1 MYLWNFSDK
10 NAINCTI
17 ANMGIKVKIFV
28 VVLFMILLG
37 NNPVYASARMVG
49 PTYPTVNESMDKVT
63 KADLANITTPPS
75 YNELTKLP
83 SINTNAAVLL
93 INAKEIASVFIDKE
107 SNQIVLNTYKG
118 GRVLVTSLNSNDYI
132 LPELIKNE
140 VTTKYLDFK
149 REKVASSS
157 INSSKQRGGVR
168 YLFFAL
174 LILGVLISFKKGG
187 FRKKKERVVVK
198 DGQRLVQFETRDGT
212 NGLIPEVSFKDVA
225 GCEEAIEDLQELAQF
240 LKDPERYNK
249 LGAKIPRGAI
259 LSGPPGTG
267 KTLLARAVAGEAGV
281 PFFSAAGSDFVE
293 MYVGVGAS
301 RVRELFAKA
310 KKSERAIIF
319 IDEIDAIAKVRSQNG
334 NQGNDER
341 EGTLNAL
348 LHELDGFNRSN
359 VILLAATN
367 RVELLDPAILRPGRL
382 DRKISVPNP
391 DRNGRFEILKIHAR
405 GKPLA
410 EDADLELIAKRTP
423 GMSGAELSSIIN
435 EAAIEAARRDLSE
448 INASC
453 LSDAVALIAMGRAR
467 KSAIVTEKDRL
478 ITAWHEAGHTITAL
492 LHPDSPDPVS
502 VSITPRGHA
511 GGITWMSGSDDLYLQ
526 RKQAAAQLVV
536 ALGGRAAE
544 EILLEGEFTQGPS
557 SDLQRATDLA
567 TMMVNNYG
575 MTRRGLT
582 VRESD
587 KDTHEVVEEL
597 LSNALVDARE
607 LLLNNIPLM
616 ESIVIR
622 LLEVETLEYNEIIEI
637 KNKLKERGIKIHRL
651 DLQFSATMQGLKKVT
666 SKISQVVSEKAEK
679 INEVVTPETVEK
691 NLQKN
696 KKELIKSIRSK
707 IRIKKEKKV
716 IKSV

>member
-1 MYLWNFSDK
+1 MS
-10 NAINCTI
+10 
-17 ANMGIKVKIFV
+17 IKAK
-28 VVLFMILLG
+28 ILLASVVIVFLSG
-37 NNPVYASARMVG
+37 NTAFAAGGYVAPPIAGPVYPDV
-49 PTYPTVNESMDKVT
+49 TESLDKVI
-63 KADLANITTPPS
+63 KADLANITTPPK
-75 YNELTKLP
+75 YNELAHMPIVNL
-83 SINTNAAVLL
+83 NAAVML
-93 INAKEIASVFIDKE
+93 IEADEIATAFIDNA
-107 SNQIVLNTYKG
+107 SNDIVLNTTKG
-118 GRVLVTSLNSNDYI
+118 GRLLVSTMRSSEYI
-132 LPELIKNE
+132 LPALINFE
-140 VTTKYLDFK
+140 VKTKYVDFE
-149 REKVASSS
+149 REKST
-157 INSSKQRGGVR
+157 SKKISTNDQLRGIR
-168 YLFFAL
+168 YLFFLL
-174 LILGVLISFKKGG
+174 LILGIFISFKKGG

-198 DGQRLVQFETRDGT
+198 DGQRLVQYETRDGS
-212 NGLIPEVSFKDVA
+212 NGMIPEVSFKDVA
-225 GCEEAIEDLQELAQF
+225 GCQEAIEDLQELAQF
-240 LKDPERYNK
+240 LKDPEKYNK

-391 DRNGRFEILKIHAR
+391 DRNGRYEILKIHAR
-405 GKPLA
+405 GKPFA
-410 EDADLELIAKRTP
+410 ADADLELIAKRTP

-435 EAAIEAARRDLSE
+435 EAAIEAARRDLIE

-544 EILLEGEFTQGPS
+544 EIILEGEFTQGPS

-582 VRESD
+582 VRDSD

-597 LSNALVDARE
+597 LSNALIDARE
-607 LLLNNIPLM
+607 LLLNNLPLM
-616 ESIVIR
+616 ESIVTQ
-622 LLEVETLEYNEIIEI
+622 LLEVETLEYKEIIEI
-637 KNKLKERGIKIHRL
+637 KNKLKERGVKIHRL
-651 DLQFSATMQGLKKVT
+651 DLSLSATMQGLKKVT
-666 SKISQVVSEKAEK
+666 NKISEVVSEKAEI
-679 INEVVTPETVEK
+679 INEFVGPESVEIIMPK
-691 NLQKN
+691 NRRD
-696 KKELIKSIRSK
+696 LIKSIRSK
-707 IRIKKEKKV
+707 VRFKKV
-716 IKSV
+716 KKS

>member
-1 MYLWNFSDK
+1 MSIKGKVMMASVCLLLLSSNTAFAAGSYV
-10 NAINCTI
+10 APPI
-17 ANMGIKVKIFV
+17 AG
-28 VVLFMILLG
+28 
-37 NNPVYASARMVG
+37 PVYPDV
-49 PTYPTVNESMDKVT
+49 TESLNKVI
-63 KADLANITTPPS
+63 KADLANITTPPK
-75 YNELTKLP
+75 YNDLAQMPIVNL
-83 SINTNAAVLL
+83 NAAVML
-93 INAKEIASVFIDKE
+93 IEADEIATAFIDNA
-107 SNQIVLNTYKG
+107 SNDIVLNTTKG
-118 GRVLVTSLNSNDYI
+118 GRLLVSTMKSSEYI
-132 LPELIKNE
+132 LPALINFE
-140 VTTKYLDFK
+140 VKTKYVDFE
-149 REKVASSS
+149 REKVTSSN

-544 EILLEGEFTQGPS
+544 EIILEGEFTQGPS

-616 ESIVIR
+616 ESIVTR
-622 LLEVETLEYNEIIEI
+622 LLEVETLEYTEILEI

-651 DLQFSATMQGLKKVT
+651 DLQFSATMMGLKKVT

-679 INEVVTPETVEK
+679 INELVTPETVEK

-696 KKELIKSIRSK
+696 KKELIKSIRSR

-716 IKSV
+716 SKSE